1 MKAQAEAKQQGKVPP
16 TKIAIQLPQSISN
29 VALTTPANPVKVT
42 APTAASGASPN
53 MIVSSSA
60 NTVASV
66 VPSMATTQLNSSPI
80 RQQQII
86 TTASG
91 QKVILMVRF
100 FLNTVLVFSVK
111 SISLR
116 K

>member
-29 VALTTPANPVKVT
+29 VALTTPAKAT
-42 APTAASGASPN
+42 MAPTTASSVASPN

-100 FLNTVLVFSVK
+100 F
-111 SISLR
+111 
-116 K
+116 

>member
-29 VALTTPANPVKVT
+29 VALTTPANPVKAT
-42 APTAASGASPN
+42 MAPTTASSVASPN

-66 VPSMATTQLNSSPI
+66 VPSMATPQLNSTTPI

-100 FLNTVLVFSVK
+100 IT
-111 SISLR
+111 
-116 K
+116 

>member
-29 VALTTPANPVKVT
+29 VALTTPANPLKVT
-42 APTAASGASPN
+42 APTAATTGASPN

-66 VPSMATTQLNSSPI
+66 VPSMATQLNSTPI

-100 FLNTVLVFSVK
+100 F
-111 SISLR
+111 
-116 K
+116 